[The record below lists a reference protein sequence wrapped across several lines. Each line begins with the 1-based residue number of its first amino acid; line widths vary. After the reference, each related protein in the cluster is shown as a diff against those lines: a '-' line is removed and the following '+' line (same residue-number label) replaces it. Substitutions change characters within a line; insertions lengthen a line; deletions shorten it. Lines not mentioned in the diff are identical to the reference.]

1 MEPITTTAILA
12 AVASGA
18 IGALSG
24 GVTELGKKAL
34 VDSYTALTA
43 LLKKK
48 FGEKGE
54 VAEAVERLEKK
65 PDSEARKGE
74 VKEMLAEVKADED
87 PEIRQAAQA
96 VLDQLKT
103 LPGGEQHIQQ
113 AIGSYIAQAD
123 RQSSASVTIHDSR
136 DKDK

>member
-18 IGALSG
+18 IGAISG
-24 GVTELGKKAL
+24 GITELGKKTV
-34 VDSYTALTA
+34 VDSYTALTT

-65 PDSEARKGE
+65 PDSDARKEEIKE
-74 VKEMLAEVKADED
+74 VLAEVKADED
-87 PEIRQAAQA
+87 SEIRRAAQA

-123 RQSSASVTIHDSR
+123 RGSTASVTIHDPR
-136 DKDK
+136 RKEK